1 MTTPT
6 TQTVDLLTSI
16 PWIIAIGGTAFNLLW
31 NFINY
36 KKTTG
41 LQKNIRR
48 ETVRLEEFRRVRTPI
63 DTALTELGNEKANFA
78 GISQSAATIV
88 EWREQINASSG
99 KIVLIFIKLQDA
111 LTNANSSQY
120 TSKTDWLDGIDPL
133 WDQFSSAI
141 DKTQNTARS
150 DIDSRSAAGTAAS
163 KLTELASLI
172 NSKIDKELNLYTTS
186 PTLGT
191 S

>member
-1 MTTPT
+1 LTTPT
-6 TQTVDLLTSI
+6 TQTVNLLTSI
-16 PWIIAIGGTAFNLLW
+16 PWIIAIGGTVINLLW

-41 LQKNIRR
+41 LQKNIRK

-63 DTALTELGNEKANFA
+63 DSALTELGNEKANFA
-78 GISQSAATIV
+78 GISKSATPIA
-88 EWREQINASSG
+88 EWREQINASSA

-111 LTNANSSQY
+111 LTHANSSQY
-120 TSKTDWLDGIDPL
+120 TSKADWLEGIDPV

-150 DIDSRSAAGTAAS
+150 EIESRSAAGTAAS
-163 KLTELASLI
+163 KLTELTSLI
-172 NSKIDKELNLYTTS
+172 NGKIDKELNLYTTS
-186 PTLGT
+186 PTLGA